1 MRGHNLEGVRE
12 CFGMKVITW
21 MGAYERFLASMSSFV
36 NLEIFTSREYLAAV
50 VAAEWLFTGM
60 YSHVIDELVLRFEG
74 RSKSRAVVPE
84 AKVLAVWGFDHVLVD
99 DVFDELGHGIPLEIA
114 FGAVLDPVALEGPGA
129 VVFYFDGRWSG
140 ADWWRVAAIGRRS
153 HVDEDL
159 IGEFV

>member
-1 MRGHNLEGVRE
+1 
-12 CFGMKVITW
+12 
-21 MGAYERFLASMSSFV
+21 MGADEWFLASMSSFV
-36 NLEIFTSREYLAAV
+36 NLEIFTSGEDLATV
-50 VAAEWLFTGM
+50 VAAEWLFTSVD
-60 YSHVIDELVLRFEG
+60 SHVIDELVFRLEG

-84 AKVLAVWGFDHVLVD
+84 AEVLAVWGFDHVLVD
-99 DVFDELGHGIPLEIA
+99 DVFDELGHGIPLEVA

-129 VVFYFDGRWSG
+129 VVFYFDGWWSG